1 METVRLVKKKKILQ
15 VCAVDWSIDALLKP
29 LIHKSME
36 EGYEVHNVC
45 TDTGKF
51 KELRS
56 EGFTMFNISID
67 RQIHPLKNL
76 QSIYR
81 LYKLMKKEKYDIVHV
96 HTPIAALLGRVA
108 AKFAGMKNIVY
119 TAHGFYFHEEM
130 SKKQYKLFFNI
141 EKYAA
146 RWMTDWL
153 LLQSKEDYELSL
165 ESKFKAGD
173 RTIHLSNGV
182 DIWNKFH
189 ADTVTDEEISRF
201 HIENQVSSDDFV
213 FSFTGR
219 LVKEKGIFELV
230 QAFKSLSPEYPNA
243 KLVLVGGLLESER
256 DHGSYQELMNDLDH
270 PAIRYL
276 GFRKDIP
283 TVMKASDT
291 FILPSY
297 REGLPRSII
306 EAMAMGKPIIATN
319 IRGCREE
326 VFPGENGFLVE
337 KENALELEKAMIS
350 MLENPGFVSKYG
362 KRSREI
368 VEDLF
373 DEEKVLAKQIQLF
386 DELTNSN

>member
-1 METVRLVKKKKILQ
+1 MVAKKKILQ
-15 VCAVDWSIDALLKP
+15 VCAIDVSVDALLKP
-29 LIHKSME
+29 LILKSME
-36 EGYEVHNVC
+36 EGYEVHNAC

-51 KELRS
+51 VELKAQ
-56 EGFTMFNISID
+56 GLTMIELPID

-76 QSIYR
+76 RSIWK

-108 AKFAGMKNIVY
+108 AKLAGVKHIVY
-119 TAHGFYFHEEM
+119 TAHGFYFHDEM
-130 SKKQYKLFFNI
+130 SRKQYNLFFNI

-146 RWMTDWL
+146 KWMTDWL
-153 LLQSKEDYELSL
+153 LLQSKEDYELAL
-165 ESKFKAGD
+165 VQDFKSED

-189 ADTVTDEEISRF
+189 KGQISIEEKEDFRT
-201 HIENQVSSDDFV
+201 ENNLSGDDFI

-230 QAFKSLSPEYPNA
+230 EAFKSLSKSFPQA
-243 KLVLVGGLLESER
+243 KLFLIGGLLESER
-256 DHGSYQELMNDLDH
+256 DHSSYQKLLDDLNH
-270 PAIRYL
+270 PNIRYL
-276 GFRKDIP
+276 GFRSDIP
-283 TVMKASDT
+283 TIMEASDV
-291 FILPSY
+291 FVLPSY

-306 EAMAMGKPIIATN
+306 EAMAMGKPIIATD

-337 KENALELEKAMIS
+337 KENAEELKEAMVSLLEDKELVVE
-350 MLENPGFVSKYG
+350 YG

-368 VEDLF
+368 VEELF
-373 DEEKVLAKQIQLF
+373 DEEKVLGKQIKLF
-386 DELTNSN
+386 DALSK